1 MSGPVPWSTLITQ
14 GVAMSWN
21 RVASAG
27 GALLLAAAAVVV
39 LPGAAGAVDDRPTA
53 VVSLGDSAISGEGAG
68 SYEPGTMGENGN
80 WCHRSTQAM
89 VHRTRL
95 ADRTFNLA
103 CSGADSANV
112 SLADTV
118 HYTEGSQ
125 ARRLIDIARQN
136 RVTAVVVQVGANDD
150 PRFAD
155 TMVDCVA
162 AWVNALGPS
171 CRSRLQAEWPSR
183 LAAMAP
189 KVEQAVRDVRSA
201 MSQAGYA
208 DSSYSFVLTSYAS
221 PVTEKMDRLLH
232 GPQGCPLRIDD
243 AGYGRTV
250 AVPQLSEALRG
261 VATRTGVKFLDLSR
275 ATENREAC
283 SKGITTSGE
292 WQRRLTVDPYALV
305 TGGLDAIGLHLAQQ
319 SFHPNAAAHGQ
330 LGRCLTEFV
339 TSGAGSARCLE
350 GSDGN
355 LHAVA

>member
-1 MSGPVPWSTLITQ
+1 MV
-14 GVAMSWN
+14 
-21 RVASAG
+21 
-27 GALLLAAAAVVV
+27 GALLAA
-39 LPGAAGAVDDRPTA
+39 GAALVAVPVTAAAVDDRQTA
-53 VVSLGDSAISGEGAG
+53 VVSLGDSAMSGEGAG
-68 SYEPGTMGENGN
+68 SYEPGTEGENGN

-89 VHRTRL
+89 IHRTRL
-95 ADRTFNLA
+95 ADRTVNLA

-125 ARRLIDIARQN
+125 ARRLIEVARQY

-162 AWVNALGPS
+162 AWVNPFGPS
-171 CRSRLQAEWPSR
+171 CRSTLEREWPAR

-189 KVEQAVRDVRSA
+189 KVEVAVRDVRAA
-201 MSQAGYA
+201 MTQAGYA
-208 DSSYSFVLTSYAS
+208 DTSYDLVLTSYAS
-221 PVTEKMDRLLH
+221 PVTEKMDRYRH
-232 GPQGCPLRIDD
+232 GPQGCPLRLAD

-261 VATRTGVKFLDLSR
+261 VATRTGVKFLDFSR

-283 SKGITTSGE
+283 SKGDTTTGE

-305 TGGLDAIGLHLAQQ
+305 SGGLDAIGIHMAQQ
-319 SFHPNAAAHGQ
+319 SFHPNAAAHEQ
-330 LGRCLTEFV
+330 LGRCITEFV
-339 TSGAGSARCLE
+339 NARVGTARCLE
-350 GSDGN
+350 GPDGA

>member
-1 MSGPVPWSTLITQ
+1 MV
-14 GVAMSWN
+14 
-21 RVASAG
+21 
-27 GALLLAAAAVVV
+27 GALLLTGSTFFAVPVT
-39 LPGAAGAVDDRPTA
+39 ASAVDDRPTA
-53 VVSLGDSAISGEGAG
+53 VVSLGDSAMSGEGAG
-68 SYEPGTMGENGN
+68 SYEPGTAGENGN

-95 ADRTFNLA
+95 ADRTINLA

-125 ARRLIDIARQN
+125 ARRLIDIARQY
-136 RVTAVVVQVGANDD
+136 RVTTVVVQVGANDD
-150 PRFAD
+150 VRFAD

-162 AWVNALGPS
+162 AWANPFGSS
-171 CRSRLQAEWPSR
+171 CRSTLEREWSGR

-189 KVEQAVRDVRSA
+189 KVENALRDVRSA
-201 MSQAGYA
+201 MAQAGYA
-208 DSSYSFVLTSYAS
+208 DAAYNLVLTSYAS
-221 PVTEKMDRLLH
+221 PVTEKMDRYLH
-232 GPQGCPLRIDD
+232 GPQGCPLRLAD
-243 AGYGRTV
+243 AGYGRTT

-261 VATRTGVKFLDLSR
+261 VATRSGVKFLDFSR

-283 SKGITTSGE
+283 SKGESSAGE

-319 SFHPNAAAHGQ
+319 SFHPNAAGHEQ

-339 TSGAGSARCLE
+339 GGGTGSARCLA
-350 GSDGN
+350 GADGN